1 MESKYT
7 YQAVSTPDSILN
19 CGMLRNINPVFLDI
33 LYKRGYKTET
43 QVQQFLFPDVSSILQ
58 DLDVKGMDIAVNLL
72 ERHIKANDRI
82 IIYRDYDCDGCASGA
97 IAVECLHQLGAKVE
111 HYANKRS
118 IDGYGLCKQG
128 IENILTRWP
137 DTKVVV
143 TVDNGISAHS
153 GIDYA
158 KSLGLTVIVTDHHE
172 CGKILPSVDAIVN
185 PKRPDETCSFR
196 DLCGAGVT
204 FKLMLALYKH
214 MGKHIEPVIRTL
226 DLVALAT
233 VADVVPVI
241 SENRFLVQ
249 EGLKQIN
256 AGNRPFFAALLSKG
270 KYSNINAHQGLAFG
284 LVPMVNS
291 ISRLDLDT
299 DIVVEMM
306 LSKDMDR
313 VNALADLL
321 ISTNDHR
328 KQVTKDAYELIQ
340 SQLPEPTSA
349 DFVIVVRN
357 DSLPDGIIGIIAG
370 RLKEQYNLPCVVATA
385 NGDGTIKASAR
396 SPEWFHLKEALDQIS
411 DGILLGYG
419 GHAQAA
425 GFSVTPDKFNAFIA
439 EFTQLARHSAPKD
452 TVEVTREIDA
462 VLSELDFSRAFV
474 QELQILEPFGS
485 GFPPLLF
492 GLKADPT
499 EVVYMGQQK
508 QHVKYK
514 TASGL
519 DIIQFGQGDQA
530 RRRAHF
536 PRKFVGSPSLN
547 IWNKTVTV
555 QFVCE

>member
-1 MESKYT
+1 MDLKYT
-7 YQAVSTPDSILN
+7 YQAVAVPDSILN
-19 CGMLRNINPVFLDI
+19 CGTLRNINPVLLDI
-33 LYKRGYKTET
+33 LYKRGYKTEA
-43 QVQQFLFPDVSSILQ
+43 QMQQFLFPDLSSILQ
-58 DLDVKGMDIAVNLL
+58 DLDVKGMDTAIKLL
-72 ERHIKANDRI
+72 ERHIKAKDRI

-97 IAVECLHQLGAKVE
+97 IAVECLHQLGARVE

-118 IDGYGLCKQG
+118 IDGYGLCEQG
-128 IENILTRWP
+128 IGNILARWP
-137 DTKVVV
+137 DTKVIM

-158 KSLGLTVIVTDHHE
+158 KSLGLTVIITDHHE
-172 CGKILPSVDAIVN
+172 CGDILPSADAVID

-196 DLCGAGVT
+196 DLCGAGVV

-214 MGKHIEPVIRTL
+214 MGKYIEPVMQTL

-256 AGNRPFFAALLSKG
+256 TGTRLFFAALLTKG
-270 KYSNINAHQGLAFG
+270 KYNNINAHRGLAFG

-299 DIVVEMM
+299 DDVVEMM
-306 LSKDMDR
+306 LSKDMDQ
-313 VNALADLL
+313 VNTLADIL
-321 ISTNDHR
+321 ISTNDRR

-340 SQLPEPTSA
+340 SQLPEPNSTDSA
-349 DFVIVVRN
+349 IIVRN

-370 RLKEQYNLPCVVATA
+370 RLKEQYNRPCIVATA

-396 SPEWFHLKEALDQIS
+396 SPEWFHLKKALDQIS
-411 DGILLGYG
+411 DDILLGYG

-425 GFSVTPDKFNAFIA
+425 GFSVALEKFSAFTT
-439 EFTQLARHSAPKD
+439 EFMQLVRHSTPKD
-452 TVEVTREIDA
+452 AAEATREIDA
-462 VLSELDFSRAFV
+462 VLSEADFSRAFV
-474 QELQILEPFGS
+474 QELQILEPFGA

-530 RRRAHF
+530 RRRTHF
-536 PRKFVGSPSLN
+536 PHKFVGSPSLN
-547 IWNKTVTV
+547 IWNNVVSV

>member
-7 YQAVSTPDSILN
+7 YQPVAAPANILN
-19 CGMLRNINPVFLDI
+19 SGTLCNINPVLLDI
-33 LYKRGYKTET
+33 LYKRGYKTEA
-43 QVQQFLFPDVSSILQ
+43 QIQQFLFPDLSSILQ
-58 DLDVKGMDIAVNLL
+58 DLDIKDMDTAIQLL
-72 ERHIKANDRI
+72 ERHIKAKDRI
-82 IIYRDYDCDGCASGA
+82 VVYRDYDCDGCASGA
-97 IAVECLHQLGAKVE
+97 IAVECLRQLGARVE

-118 IDGYGLCKQG
+118 IDGYGLCEQG
-128 IENILTRWP
+128 IENILARWP
-137 DTKVVV
+137 DTKVIM
-143 TVDNGISAHS
+143 TVDNGISALS
-153 GIDYA
+153 GIGYA
-158 KSLGLTVIVTDHHE
+158 KSLGLTVIITDHHE
-172 CGKILPSVDAIVN
+172 CGDTLPSADAIID

-196 DLCGAGVT
+196 DLCGAGVV

-214 MGKHIEPVIRTL
+214 IGKYIEPVIQTL

-233 VADVVPVI
+233 VADVVPII

-256 AGNRPFFAALLSKG
+256 AGTRPFFASLLSKG
-270 KYSNINAHQGLAFG
+270 KYNNINAHRGLAFG

-299 DIVVEMM
+299 ADVVEMM

-313 VNALADLL
+313 VNTLADML
-321 ISTNDHR
+321 ISTNDRR

-340 SQLPEPTSA
+340 SQLPEPNATDSA
-349 DFVIVVRN
+349 IIVRN
-357 DSLPDGIIGIIAG
+357 DSLPEGIIGIIAG
-370 RLKEQYNLPCVVATA
+370 RLKEQYNRPCVVATA
-385 NGDGTIKASAR
+385 DGNGIIRASAR

-411 DGILLGYG
+411 NDILLGYG

-425 GFSVTPDKFNAFIA
+425 GFSVSLKKFGTFST
-439 EFTQLARHSAPKD
+439 EFTRLAHRATPKD
-452 TVEVTREIDA
+452 AAEAAKELDA
-462 VLSELDFSRAFV
+462 VLLESDFSRAFV
-474 QELQILEPFGS
+474 QELKMLEPFGA

-530 RRRAHF
+530 RRRTHF
-536 PRKFVGSPSLN
+536 PHKFVGSPSLN
-547 IWNKTVTV
+547 IWNNVVSV